1 MKKVVLASVIGLSL
15 ICTGCAK
22 ISSMRAGVQI
32 KSAQKYLLSEDY
44 EKAIVRL
51 NKAIAMDPKNVEAHL
66 LLVEAYQKSDMNEEA
81 EEVLE
86 KLRDFDELTED
97 QEEKLE
103 ALDSRKVYKDILMN
117 FYNTGF
123 IGNYCKVEFG
133 MRGYTSIKDDSG
145 NIYSFALT
153 DVTGDGKN
161 EILIYRGNEEHSSD
175 TSIYEVIKDKVLKIY
190 DEIGSLYMTDNN
202 IIVENYLSTVPLKCL
217 KYDSDLKQF
226 EITKDSEIIDQAGD
240 IAEKDKVRKFDF
252 VEVTPDNIIEVVD
265 NMKISD
271 SDLQESTKKPDKKEN
286 KKVIE
291 NYKELYRDILN
302 EYYNNTS
309 YEYTSFRLEDITGD
323 GQDEII
329 VKVDYSAH
337 ASYYYIY
344 EVKGDKVNKIF
355 DGSGSEF
362 RFLEDGNIL
371 DSYETNYDNAPT
383 EYHYYVYD
391 KDISRFRLEKEGG
404 YRKVDK
410 EYFDKL
416 ANKPVKLYGWDVDTE
431 LTLSN
436 IDEALR

>member
-1 MKKVVLASVIGLSL
+1 MKKIVLASVIGLSL
-15 ICTGCAK
+15 IFTGCAK

-51 NKAIAMDPKNVEAHL
+51 NRAIAMDPKNVEAHL

-161 EILIYRGNEEHSSD
+161 EILIYRGNEEHGSD
-175 TSIYEVIKDKVLKIY
+175 TSIYEVVKDNVLRVY
-190 DEIGSLYMTDNN
+190 YNFGGLYMTENN

-226 EITKDSEIIDQAGD
+226 EITKDSEIIDKAVDMAG
-240 IAEKDKVRKFDF
+240 KDKFRKFDF
-252 VEVTPDNIIEVVD
+252 VEVTPDNIIEFVD

-286 KKVIE
+286 KRTIA

-309 YEYTSFRLEDITGD
+309 YEYSFRLEDITGD
-323 GQDEII
+323 GQDELI
-329 VKVDYSAH
+329 VKEDYSAH
-337 ASYYYIY
+337 ASDYYIY
-344 EVKGDKVNKIF
+344 EVNGDKVNKIF
-355 DGSGSEF
+355 DESGSELK
-362 RFLEDGNIL
+362 FLEEGNIL
-371 DSYETNYDNAPT
+371 DSYETNYDDAPT
-383 EYHYYVYD
+383 EYDYYVYD
-391 KDISRFRLEKEGG
+391 KDISRFRLEKHGK
-404 YRKVDK
+404 YRKGDK

-416 ANKPVKLYGWDVDTE
+416 VNKPVKLYGWDVDTE
-431 LTLSN
+431 LNLSN